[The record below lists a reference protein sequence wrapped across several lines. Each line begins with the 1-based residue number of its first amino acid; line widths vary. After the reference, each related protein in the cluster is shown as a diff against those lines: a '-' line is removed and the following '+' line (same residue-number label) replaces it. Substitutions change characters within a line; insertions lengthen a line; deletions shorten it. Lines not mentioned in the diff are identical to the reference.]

1 MSLLL
6 YLFLHYKYKM
16 NKTFPKNIP
25 IFPLNGIIYFPKT
38 NLPLNI
44 FEKRYLNLV
53 NDSIK
58 QNKLMG
64 MIQSRKEG
72 DDIYNVGCLGEISDF
87 KKSDDGRIL
96 INLTGIIR
104 FEIKKEITNS
114 KLYREFEVDY
124 KKFEDDLTEKNVNF
138 VDQEEIDILF
148 ERAKNFFKKN
158 SILLNW
164 KEFEKIEKTQQIN
177 TLAMI
182 APISNEEKQKILETI
197 TFKDKIKNLSS
208 IIKFY
213 SYEKYFSKD
222 TIQ

>member
-1 MSLLL
+1 
-6 YLFLHYKYKM
+6 M

-25 IFPLNGIIYFPKT
+25 VFPLSGIIYFPKT

-64 MIQSRKEG
+64 MIQAKNNG
-72 DDIYNVGCLGEISDF
+72 DAIYNIGCLGKISDF
-87 KKSDDGRIL
+87 QKNKDGRIL

-104 FEIKKEITNS
+104 FEIKKEITNT

-124 KKFEDDLTEKNVNF
+124 KKFESDLTSENANF
-138 VDQEEIDILF
+138 NEQQEINILF
-148 ERAKNFFKKN
+148 ESAKKFFEKN
-158 SILLNW
+158 SIMLNW
-164 KEFEKIEKTQQIN
+164 REFEKIEQTQQVN

-197 TFKDKIKNLSS
+197 TTKEKIKNLLS
-208 IIKFY
+208 IIQFY
-213 SYEKYFSKD
+213 SYDGNFNKY